1 MRFRRC
7 RITVPRWVA
16 ELALRVGPVTDH
28 RLGFRRQLPVGPR
41 LPKSGAA
48 ASRGAVFGTT
58 NSGANRSRRKQVTLS
73 GPIEVSGRS
82 KRVWFFWGALFF
94 SIVSYSVDGLKGF
107 CQESKPPQLGKLSHF
122 TCPLLGLCRRKSAN
136 KSAAVWANPAAAP
149 PDQEGSGC
157 EGFLRPAAQCT
168 CRRSC
173 GRHPKAFTV
182 ADDLFVHPGCRLVE
196 VKRRSSS
203 TRDIRN
209 EKPYHRWRGF
219 LCFRLGDLLCPD

>member
-94 SIVSYSVDGLKGF
+94 SIVSYSVDGLRASAKKV
-107 CQESKPPQLGKLSHF
+107 SRLS
-122 TCPLLGLCRRKSAN
+122 LAN
-136 KSAAVWANPAAAP
+136 SLISHVPCWASAAENRLTS
-149 PDQEGSGC
+149 QQLSGLIR
-157 EGFLRPAAQCT
+157 LR
-168 CRRSC
+168 
-173 GRHPKAFTV
+173 RHPTRKA
-182 ADDLFVHPGCRLVE
+182 AG
-196 VKRRSSS
+196 VKV
-203 TRDIRN
+203 
-209 EKPYHRWRGF
+209 F
-219 LCFRLGDLLCPD
+219 